1 MAREY
6 PKHGFESLNIILMD
20 YNSFVGID
28 ISKKTFDLVLI
39 QDNQIEN
46 PISRKFSNDSKG
58 IVNLQEF
65 MVKNKLN
72 ARTTLFCMEH
82 TGIYCR
88 SLSFYLAENSY
99 NVWIEMPVNIIR
111 SLGLQRGKSDII
123 DAKRIAEYACR
134 FKDKAKLWQPPRE
147 IIIDIKDILA
157 LRERL
162 VDSRSKLQQP
172 IKELIATGH
181 DRAAKMI
188 EDSCK
193 ETLAAL
199 TMEIEQ
205 IDKDL
210 DNKINKDSNLRKIFG
225 LATSVVGI
233 GKFTALF
240 LICST
245 NEFTLFQNAKQLAC
259 YCGVAPF
266 EYTSG
271 TSVKG
276 KTRVSNFANKQ
287 LKKLLHMGALAAI
300 SSNREIADYYQRKV
314 AEGKNKMLVLN
325 AVRNKLIHRL
335 CAVMQRE
342 TPFQLNWEFA

>member
-1 MAREY
+1 
-6 PKHGFESLNIILMD
+6 MD
-20 YNSFVGID
+20 YINFIGFD

-39 QDNQIEN
+39 KDNQVEN
-46 PISRKFSNDSKG
+46 LISKNFSNDAKG
-58 IVNLQEF
+58 IAKLQEF
-65 MVKNKLN
+65 IIKNNLDP
-72 ARTTLFCMEH
+72 RTTLFCMEH

-88 SLSFYLAENSY
+88 SLSFYLAENNY
-99 NVWIEMPVNIIR
+99 HVWIEMPVNIIR
-111 SLGLQRGKSDII
+111 SLGIQRGKNDKV
-123 DAKRIAEYACR
+123 DAKRIATYASR

-162 VDSRSKLQQP
+162 VDSRSKLKKP
-172 IKELIATGH
+172 IKELFATGH
-181 DRAAKMI
+181 ERAAKMI
-188 EDSCK
+188 ENSCMG
-193 ETLAAL
+193 TLAAL
-199 TMEIEQ
+199 DEEIEK
-205 IDKDL
+205 IDREL
-210 DNKINKDSNLRKIFG
+210 DVKVNKDSNLRKIFG

-240 LICST
+240 LIYST

-259 YCGVAPF
+259 YCGIAPF

-271 TSVKG
+271 TSIKG

-287 LKKLLHMGALAAI
+287 LKKLLHMGALSAI
-300 SSNREIADYYQRKV
+300 TSNKEIADYYHRKV